1 MVDSAYKAARHLM
14 TRVGYD
20 GDNLVTAYSNPAI
33 GRALLVEWVGA
44 RIGDQNLTQAG
55 AQYAQNVYDLFTAE
69 NFNTLGEYNVP
80 STSMPLP
87 ASHCAHLCYSVLRD
101 RCLWPMPVDST
112 RPVRLEATRIR
123 LIHPQGV
130 VEGYSTAL
138 QLVSCMTLDF
148 YLPLTLEVSSRTW
161 LDHTIVCTTE
171 IC

>member
-44 RIGDQNLTQAG
+44 RIGDQNLTEAG

-80 STSMPLP
+80 STFMLHLSPVPTYATAYYGTDVFGLCQWIRHAPSGSKLP
-87 ASHCAHLCYSVLRD
+87 EYGSYILKE
-101 RCLWPMPVDST
+101 LWKDI
-112 RPVRLEATRIR
+112 AQ
-123 LIHPQGV
+123 H
-130 VEGYSTAL
+130 YN
-138 QLVSCMTLDF
+138 
-148 YLPLTLEVSSRTW
+148 
-161 LDHTIVCTTE
+161 
-171 IC
+171 